1 MTNESASIERGS
13 YLNYARRYG
22 IPRERV
28 FMKVRIRST
37 ITPIFAVLG
46 WTISTAA
53 LTLATI
59 FLGYLLPRN
68 INGGGLY
75 SEVLNAS
82 PIPLWIFFIGNF
94 AICVLAAVVIS
105 DFSKTLLSFFPSFI
119 GAAIITYLVLAL
131 PDFLGCC
138 GGALE
143 EAALGFV
150 FLAFFPLLLIVNLLG
165 TLVGMMVSEHFS

>member
-1 MTNESASIERGS
+1 
-13 YLNYARRYG
+13 
-22 IPRERV
+22 
-28 FMKVRIRST
+28 MKIRLAKT
-37 ITPIFAVLG
+37 FTPVLSVLG
-46 WTISTAA
+46 WAISTAA
-53 LTLATI
+53 LTLATV

-82 PIPLWIFFIGNF
+82 PIPLWIFFVGNF

-105 DFSKTLLSFFPSFI
+105 DISKTLLSFFASFMS
-119 GAAIITYLVLAL
+119 AAIITYLVLSL

-150 FLAFFPLLLIVNLLG
+150 LVAFFPGLLITNLLG
-165 TLVGMMVSEHFS
+165 TFFGILLAERVT